1 MNDNDRRQLMIVRQS
16 SIKAA
21 VEWLS
26 FKGDTEA
33 KATDVVLLAKAFTA
47 YVMSNPNPQ

>member
-21 VEWLS
+21 VEWLA
-26 FKGDTEA
+26 FKGDQTRKA
-33 KATDVVLLAKAFTA
+33 KDVVDLAKAFTE
-47 YVMSNPNPQ
+47 YVMSE